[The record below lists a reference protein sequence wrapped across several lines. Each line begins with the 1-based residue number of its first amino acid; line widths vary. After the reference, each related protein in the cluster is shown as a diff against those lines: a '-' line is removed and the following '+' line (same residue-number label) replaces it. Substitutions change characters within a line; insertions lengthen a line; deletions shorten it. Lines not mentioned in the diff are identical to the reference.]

1 MKALFV
7 LHEGIF
13 IYGANRSITGVL
25 QNIEYDYDLLVCKS
39 FTRKA
44 DEEELRRLLGSHLKN
59 IYTVWMPRYRC
70 QYYDKVSLFSE
81 CSHIV
86 NNIMAF
92 FCKGKRTRLIRQ
104 GGYDYVHL
112 NSLVLFP
119 IIDGNARYV
128 VHAREIIN
136 PQYRRIG
143 QFVKALERAAG
154 IIYIDEAT
162 RIPIEAVMRNKRSM
176 VLNNPFDMT
185 WVANTDYEDSLKK
198 CGVTQENTVFA
209 MLGQVGDNKGSKF
222 VLRSFM
228 RHANPNS
235 RLLIVGNN
243 NHAYG
248 RECGKMTEN
257 DGRVIFCGEM
267 KDTGSI
273 YRISD
278 YILRGEPQFC
288 IGRTIYEGLFAGAGA
303 IIPGHEA
310 DLERMQAGEELRDK
324 IHFFEPESEESLA
337 AVIQEC
343 SYVKQADRK
352 FRSNIGH
359 YMERYNRFID
369 KVTGNTKKKQEK
381 AERN

>member
-25 QNIEYDYDLLVCKS
+25 QNIDYDYDLLICKS
-39 FTRKA
+39 FTHRI
-44 DEEELRRLLGSHLKN
+44 DEEELRHLLGKHLKN
-59 IYTVWMPRYRC
+59 IYSVWMPRYRC
-70 QYYDKVSLFSE
+70 QYYDRVSLFSE
-81 CSHIV
+81 CSHVV

-92 FCKGKRTRLIRQ
+92 FCKGKRKRVIRQ

-119 IIDGNARYV
+119 VIDHCAKYI

-136 PQYRRIG
+136 PQYSRIG
-143 QFVKALERAAG
+143 QFAKALERAAG

-162 RIPIEAVMRNKRSM
+162 RIPVEAVMKNRRAT

-185 WVANTDYEDSLKK
+185 WVAGADYEDSLRK
-198 CGVTQENTVFA
+198 CGVARTNTVFA

-222 VLRSFM
+222 VIRSFM
-228 RHANPNS
+228 KHANPDS

-243 NHAYG
+243 EHAYG
-248 RECGKMTEN
+248 RDCEKMTEN
-257 DGRVIFCGEM
+257 DGRVIYCGEM

-273 YRISD
+273 YRVSD
-278 YILRGEPQFC
+278 YIIRGEPQFC
-288 IGRTIYEGLFAGAGA
+288 IGRTIYEGLFAGTGV
-303 IIPGHEA
+303 IIPGHET
-310 DLERMQAGEELRDK
+310 DIEKMQSGDELRDK
-324 IHFFEPESEESLA
+324 IHFYEPESEDSLA

-343 SYVKQADRK
+343 SHVKQTDRE
-352 FRSNIGH
+352 FRSNIGY

-369 KVTGNTKKKQEK
+369 KVTKAVKK
-381 AERN
+381 R

>member
-13 IYGANRSITGVL
+13 IYGANRSIAGVL
-25 QNIEYDYDLLVCKS
+25 QNLEYDYDLLICKS
-39 FTRKA
+39 FTRKV
-44 DEEELRRLLGSHLKN
+44 DEGELRQLLGRHLKN

-81 CSHIV
+81 CSHVV

-92 FCKGKRTRLIRQ
+92 FCKKKRTRIIRQ

-119 IIDGNARYV
+119 MIDENARYI

-136 PQYRRIG
+136 PQYRRME
-143 QFVKALERAAG
+143 QFIRAMERATG

-162 RIPIEAVMRNKRSM
+162 RIPIEAVMSNKRAM

-185 WVANTDYEDSLKK
+185 WVADADYEDSLRK
-198 CGVTQENTVFA
+198 CGVARTNTVFA

-222 VLRSFM
+222 VIRSFM
-228 RHANPNS
+228 RHANPDS

-243 NHAYG
+243 DHAYG
-248 RECGKMTEN
+248 RECEKMTKD

-267 KDTGSI
+267 KNTGSI

-278 YILRGEPQFC
+278 YIVRGEPQFC
-288 IGRTIYEGLFAGAGA
+288 IGRTIYEGLFAGAGV
-303 IIPGHEA
+303 IIPGHET
-310 DLERMQAGEELRDK
+310 DVEKMQSGDELRDK
-324 IHFFEPESEESLA
+324 IHFYEPESEDSLA

-343 SYVKQADRK
+343 SHVKQTDRE
-352 FRSNIGH
+352 FRSNIGY

-369 KVTGNTKKKQEK
+369 KVTKTVKK
-381 AERN
+381 R

>member
-13 IYGANRSITGVL
+13 IYGANRSIAGVL
-25 QNIEYDYDLLVCKS
+25 QNLEYDYDLLICKS
-39 FTRKA
+39 FTRKV
-44 DEEELRRLLGSHLKN
+44 DEGELRQLLGQHLKN

-81 CSHIV
+81 CSHVV

-92 FCKGKRTRLIRQ
+92 FCKKKRTRIIRQ

-119 IIDGNARYV
+119 MIDENARYI

-136 PQYRRIG
+136 PQYRRMK
-143 QFVKALERAAG
+143 QFIRAMERATG

-162 RIPIEAVMRNKRSM
+162 RIPIEAVMSNKRAM

-185 WVANTDYEDSLKK
+185 WVADADYEDSLRK
-198 CGVTQENTVFA
+198 CGVARTNTVFA

-222 VLRSFM
+222 VIRSFM
-228 RHANPNS
+228 RHANPDS

-243 NHAYG
+243 DHAYG
-248 RECGKMTEN
+248 RECEKMTKD

-267 KDTGSI
+267 KNTGSI

-278 YILRGEPQFC
+278 YIVRGEPQFC
-288 IGRTIYEGLFAGAGA
+288 IGRTIYEGLFAGAGV
-303 IIPGHEA
+303 IIPGHET
-310 DLERMQAGEELRDK
+310 DIEKMQSGDELRDK
-324 IHFFEPESEESLA
+324 IHFYEPESEDSLA

-343 SYVKQADRK
+343 SHVKQTDRE
-352 FRSNIGH
+352 FRSNIGY

-369 KVTGNTKKKQEK
+369 KVTKAVKKQ
-381 AERN
+381 

>member
-13 IYGANRSITGVL
+13 IYGANRSIAGVL
-25 QNIEYDYDLLVCKS
+25 QNLEYDYDLLICKS
-39 FTRKA
+39 FTRRP
-44 DEEELRRLLGSHLKN
+44 DEEELRRLLGSRLQN

-70 QYYDKVSLFSE
+70 QYYDKVSLLSE

-86 NNIMAF
+86 NNVMAF
-92 FCKGKRTRLIRQ
+92 FCRGKRTRVIRQ

-119 IIDGNARYV
+119 VIDGNARYI

-136 PQYRRIG
+136 PLYSRIR
-143 QFVKALERAAG
+143 QFARALERAAG

-162 RIPIEAVMRNKRSM
+162 RIPVEAVMRNRRAI

-185 WVANTDYEDSLKK
+185 WVADVGYEDSLRKY
-198 CGVTQENTVFA
+198 GVTQTNTIFA

-222 VLRSFM
+222 VIRSFM
-228 RHANPNS
+228 RHANPGS
-235 RLLIVGNN
+235 RLLIVGNH

-248 RECGKMTEN
+248 RECEKMAEN

-278 YILRGEPQFC
+278 YIIRGEPQFC

-303 IIPGHEA
+303 IIPGHAA
-310 DLERMQAGEELRDK
+310 DIGKMQSGDELREK
-324 IHFFEPESEESLA
+324 IHFYEPESEETLA
-337 AVIQEC
+337 TVIQEC
-343 SYVKQADRK
+343 SHDRQRDRK
-352 FRSNIGH
+352 FRSNIRH

-369 KVTGNTKKKQEK
+369 KVTKGTKREKK
-381 AERN
+381 R

>member
-25 QNIEYDYDLLVCKS
+25 QNIDYDYDLLICKS
-39 FTRKA
+39 FTRKP
-44 DEEELRRLLGSHLKN
+44 DEAELRELLGGHLQN

-70 QYYDKVSLFSE
+70 QYYDKVSLFRE

-86 NNIMAF
+86 NNIMAL
-92 FCKGKRTRLIRQ
+92 FCGSKRRKVIRQ
-104 GGYDYVHL
+104 GCYDYVHL

-119 IIDGNARYV
+119 VIDDAARYV

-136 PQYRRIG
+136 PNYRRIG
-143 QFVKALERAAG
+143 QFAKALEHAAG

-162 RIPIEAVMRNKRSM
+162 RIPIEAVMRNKKTM

-185 WVANTDYEDSLKK
+185 WVAEADYEDSLRK
-198 CGVTQENTVFA
+198 CGVARTNTVFA

-222 VLRSFM
+222 VIRSFM
-228 RHANPNS
+228 KHANPDS

-243 NHAYG
+243 EHAYG
-248 RECGKMTEN
+248 RDCEKMTEN
-257 DGRVIFCGEM
+257 DGRVIYCGEI

-273 YRISD
+273 YRVSD
-278 YILRGEPQFC
+278 YIIRGEPQFC
-288 IGRTIYEGLFAGAGA
+288 IGRTIYEGLFAGAGV
-303 IIPGHEA
+303 IIPGHET
-310 DLERMQAGEELRDK
+310 DIERMQSGDELRDK
-324 IHFFEPESEESLA
+324 IHFYEPESEDSLA

-343 SYVKQADRK
+343 SHVKQTDRE
-352 FRSNIGH
+352 FRSNIGY

-369 KVTGNTKKKQEK
+369 KVTKAVKK
-381 AERN
+381 R

>member
-13 IYGANRSITGVL
+13 IYGANRSIAGVL
-25 QNIEYDYDLLVCKS
+25 QNLEYDYDLLICKS

-44 DEEELRRLLGSHLKN
+44 DEAELRQLLGKHLQN

-70 QYYDKVSLFSE
+70 QYYDRVSLFRE

-86 NNIMAF
+86 NNIMAL
-92 FCKGKRTRLIRQ
+92 FCKGKRKKVISR

-119 IIDGNARYV
+119 VIDDQARYV

-136 PQYRRIG
+136 PKYRRMG

-154 IIYIDEAT
+154 IIYIDEST
-162 RIPIEAVMRNKRSM
+162 RIPIEAVVRNNRKI

-185 WVANTDYEDSLKK
+185 WVEAADYEESLKK
-198 CGVTQENTVFA
+198 CGVARKHTIFA
-209 MLGQVGDNKGSKF
+209 MLGQVGDNKGSQF

-228 RHANPNS
+228 RHDNPDS
-235 RLLIVGNN
+235 RLLIVGN
-243 NHAYG
+243 HEHSYG
-248 RECGKMTEN
+248 RECERMTKN
-257 DGRVIFCGEM
+257 DSRVIFCGEM
-267 KDTGSI
+267 KNTGNI

-278 YILRGEPQFC
+278 YIIRGEPQFC
-288 IGRTIYEGLFAGAGA
+288 IGRTIYEGLFAGAGV

-310 DLERMQAGEELRDK
+310 DRAKMQSGEELGEK
-324 IHFFEPESEESLA
+324 IHFYEPGSEESLA
-337 AVIQEC
+337 EVIREC
-343 SYVKQADRK
+343 SCFKQENRE
-352 FRSNIGH
+352 FRSNIGN
-359 YMERYNRFID
+359 YMEQYNRFI
-369 KVTGNTKKKQEK
+369 QEVR
-381 AERN
+381 ER

>member
-25 QNIEYDYDLLVCKS
+25 QNIDYDYDLLICKS
-39 FTRKA
+39 FTRKP
-44 DEEELRRLLGSHLKN
+44 DEAELRELLGRHLQN

-70 QYYDKVSLFSE
+70 QYYDKVSLFRE

-86 NNIMAF
+86 NNIMAL
-92 FCKGKRTRLIRQ
+92 FCGSKRRKVIRQ
-104 GGYDYVHL
+104 GCYDYVHL

-119 IIDGNARYV
+119 VIDDAARYV

-136 PQYRRIG
+136 PNYRRIG
-143 QFVKALERAAG
+143 QFAKALEHAAG

-162 RIPIEAVMRNKRSM
+162 RIPIEAVMRNKKTM

-185 WVANTDYEDSLKK
+185 WVAEADYEDSLRK
-198 CGVTQENTVFA
+198 CGVARTNTVFA

-222 VLRSFM
+222 VIRSFM
-228 RHANPNS
+228 RHANPDS

-243 NHAYG
+243 DHAYG
-248 RECGKMTEN
+248 RECEKMTKD

-267 KDTGSI
+267 KNTGSI

-278 YILRGEPQFC
+278 YIVRGEPQFC
-288 IGRTIYEGLFAGAGA
+288 IGRTIYEGLFAGAGV
-303 IIPGHEA
+303 IIPGHET
-310 DLERMQAGEELRDK
+310 DIEKMQSGDELRDK
-324 IHFFEPESEESLA
+324 IHFYEPESEDSLA

-343 SYVKQADRK
+343 SHVKQTDRE
-352 FRSNIGH
+352 FRSNIGY

-369 KVTGNTKKKQEK
+369 KVTKTVKKAVK
-381 AERN
+381 R